1 MKEIEIGDLKTHGD
15 DSQPTSRHGGGGDV
29 IPFFLAAL
37 FGAMTAIWGY
47 WFFFSDDKEP
57 DENRFPEFVV
67 VESDTLLQA
76 KIQETIMSGAEN
88 SEEIAETFKAT
99 MQEAFKVYTNRGVSV
114 MHMNALMAFPEEY
127 DVTMRMAQ
135 QLGIAEE
142 TIASVREFQRT
153 GQLPQQVIDLVD
165 AGKDR
170 VTKEP
175 QGRPDPPSFSPL
187 LQ

>member
-1 MKEIEIGDLKTHGD
+1 
-15 DSQPTSRHGGGGDV
+15 
-29 IPFFLAAL
+29 
-37 FGAMTAIWGY
+37 
-47 WFFFSDDKEP
+47 
-57 DENRFPEFVV
+57 
-67 VESDTLLQA
+67 
-76 KIQETIMSGAEN
+76 
-88 SEEIAETFKAT
+88 
-99 MQEAFKVYTNRGVSV
+99 